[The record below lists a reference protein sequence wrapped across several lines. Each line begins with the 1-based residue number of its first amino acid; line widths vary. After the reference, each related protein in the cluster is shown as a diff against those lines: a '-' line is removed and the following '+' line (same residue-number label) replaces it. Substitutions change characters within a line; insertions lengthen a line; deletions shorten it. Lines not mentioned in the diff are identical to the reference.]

1 MTALLQFNQV
11 VLDKDNTLS
20 FSVAAGETYVLKL
33 PTQEAKITF
42 IDLTLAEVAPLEG
55 EILLSGK
62 LLEMCKPGIIGWVPA
77 TGGLISNLKT
87 WENVTLPLWYHSM
100 IQNAVAEQTVARWLL
115 ELQFDQQEWEKF
127 MASPAA
133 RLSQRERKMT
143 GLLRGL
149 LQAPKLLI
157 VDAGLFDE
165 VDAASVKIWVA
176 VLEKFV
182 RENNDRAVLVVA
194 STSTALPWKIIE

>member
-20 FSVAAGETYVLKL
+20 FSVAAGETCVLKL

-133 RLSQRERKMT
+133 RLSQRERKMA

>member
-20 FSVAAGETYVLKL
+20 FSVAEGETCVLKV
-33 PTQEAKITF
+33 PSQEAKLTL
-42 IDLTLAEVAPLEG
+42 IDLALGEVAPLKG
-55 EILLSGK
+55 EILLSGM
-62 LLEMCKPGIIGWVPA
+62 LMEMSKPGIIGWVPA

-100 IQNAVAEQTVARWLL
+100 IQNAATKQTVTRWLL
-115 ELQFDQQEWEKF
+115 ELQFDQQEWGKF
-127 MASPAA
+127 MASPIA
-133 RLSQRERKMT
+133 RLSQWERKMA
-143 GLLRGL
+143 GLLRCL
-149 LQAPKLLI
+149 VLAPKLLI

-165 VDAASVKIWVA
+165 VDAASVKVWVA

-182 RENNDRAVLVVA
+182 QENNERAVLVVA
-194 STSTALPWKIIE
+194 NTSTVLPWKIIE

>member
-20 FSVAAGETYVLKL
+20 FSVAEGETCVLKV
-33 PTQEAKITF
+33 PSQEAKLTL
-42 IDLTLAEVAPLEG
+42 IDLALGEVAPLKG
-55 EILLSGK
+55 EILLSGM
-62 LLEMCKPGIIGWVPA
+62 LLEMSKPGIIGWVPA

-100 IQNAVAEQTVARWLL
+100 IQNAATKQTVTRWLL
-115 ELQFDQQEWEKF
+115 ELQFDQQEWGKF
-127 MASPAA
+127 MASPIA
-133 RLSQRERKMT
+133 RLSQWERKMA

-149 LQAPKLLI
+149 VLAPKLLI

-165 VDAASVKIWVA
+165 VDAASIKVWVA

-182 RENNDRAVLVVA
+182 QENNERAVLVMA
-194 STSTALPWKIIE
+194 NTSTVLPWKIIE

>member
-1 MTALLQFNQV
+1 MTVLLQFNQV
-11 VLDKDNTLS
+11 ALDKDNTLS
-20 FSVAAGETYVLKL
+20 FSVAAGETCVLML
-33 PTQEAKITF
+33 SSQDAKNTF
-42 IDLTLAEVAPLEG
+42 IDLTLGEVAPLEG

-62 LLEMCKPGIIGWVPA
+62 LLEMSKPGIIGWVPA

-100 IQNAVAEQTVARWLL
+100 IQNAATEQMVARWLL
-115 ELQFDQQEWEKF
+115 ELQMDQQEWERF

-133 RLSQRERKMT
+133 RLSQRERKMA

-149 LQAPKLLI
+149 MLAPQLLV
-157 VDAGLFDE
+157 VDAEIFDE
-165 VDAASVKIWVA
+165 VDAASVKVWVA

-182 RENNDRAVLVVA
+182 HENNDRAVLVVA
-194 STSTALPWKIIE
+194 SSSTALPWKIIE

>member
-11 VLDKDNTLS
+11 VLDKDSTLS
-20 FSVAAGETYVLKL
+20 FSVAAGETCVLKL
-33 PTQEAKITF
+33 PTQEAKITV

-100 IQNAVAEQTVARWLL
+100 IQNAVTEQTVARWLL

-133 RLSQRERKMT
+133 RLSQRERKMA

-149 LQAPKLLI
+149 VQAPKLLI

>member
-20 FSVAAGETYVLKL
+20 FSVAAGETCVLKL

-62 LLEMCKPGIIGWVPA
+62 LLDMCKPGLIGWVPA

-115 ELQFDQQEWEKF
+115 ELQFDEQEWEKF

-133 RLSQRERKMT
+133 RLSQRERKMA

-149 LQAPKLLI
+149 VQASKLLI

>member
-20 FSVAAGETYVLKL
+20 FSVAAGEICVLKV
-33 PTQEAKITF
+33 PSQEAKITF
-42 IDLTLAEVAPLEG
+42 IDLALGEVAPLKG
-55 EILLSGK
+55 EILLSGM
-62 LLEMCKPGIIGWVPA
+62 LLEMSKPGVIGWVPA

-100 IQNAVAEQTVARWLL
+100 IQNAATKQTVARWLL
-115 ELQFDQQEWEKF
+115 ELQFDQQEWGKF

-133 RLSQRERKMT
+133 RLSQWERKMA

-149 LQAPKLLI
+149 VLAPKLLI

-165 VDAASVKIWVA
+165 VDAASVKVWVA

-182 RENNDRAVLVVA
+182 QENNERAALVVA
-194 STSTALPWKIIE
+194 NTSTVLPLKIIE